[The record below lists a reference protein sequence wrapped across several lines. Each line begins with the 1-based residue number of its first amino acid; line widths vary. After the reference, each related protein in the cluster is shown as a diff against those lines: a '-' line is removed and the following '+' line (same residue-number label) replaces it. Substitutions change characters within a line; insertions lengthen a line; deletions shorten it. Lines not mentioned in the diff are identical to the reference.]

1 MDQAHGRGYRAHF
14 NIDFEADCLRL
25 LDQIARQRRSIIITK
40 QDKPVAEL
48 MPMEEDIDI
57 FGCMA
62 GTTTICGDLI
72 SPIED
77 AGWTGDEANI

>member
-1 MDQAHGRGYRAHF
+1 
-14 NIDFEADCLRL
+14 
-25 LDQIARQRRSIIITK
+25 
-40 QDKPVAEL
+40 

-57 FGCMA
+57 FGRMA

-77 AGWTGDEANI
+77 AGWTGDEDNI